1 MSQFNPE
8 DFRDSID
15 DMCDDAIR
23 RMYAFQEGGLDSVM
37 LPGDEYVSQILM
49 RDHAMGRIEYE
60 TSTRAEIVDTIH
72 HDVIEGEVADYAIE
86 ILSGGV
92 ITLARHAAHLGR
104 GSTVMVP
111 NADMAAS
118 FVHEKLLLDGGARQN
133 KETVKLFSHELGSLG
148 LTTLMLNYGDDSWN
162 LAYQASRRFSGF
174 FL

>member
-1 MSQFNPE
+1 MSQYNSE
-8 DFRDSID
+8 DFRDTID

-23 RMYAFQEGGLDSVM
+23 RMYAFQEGGLDM
-37 LPGDEYVSQILM
+37 MELPGDQYVSQILL
-49 RDHAMGRIEYE
+49 RDHAVGRIEFE
-60 TSTRAEIVDTIH
+60 TSTRAEIVDAIH

-92 ITLARHAAHLGR
+92 IALARYAAHLGR
-104 GSTVMVP
+104 GSSVIVP
-111 NADMAAS
+111 DHDAAAAH
-118 FVHEKLLLDGGARQN
+118 VREKLLLDGGARNN
-133 KETVKLFSHELGSLG
+133 KAPVKLFSHELGSLG